1 MQSHVGQIPAYSSV
15 HGAVP
20 VSNNFAVAAFIQS
33 IFGLVCA
40 LLVPVLGFVLGV
52 MACIFGG
59 LGMSRANKVGKGQG
73 LAITAIVL
81 GPIAIIGSVGS
92 FFVWASINS

>member
-1 MQSHVGQIPAYSSV
+1 
-15 HGAVP
+15 
-20 VSNNFAVAAFIQS
+20 
-33 IFGLVCA
+33 
-40 LLVPVLGFVLGV
+40 